1 MQEVGRAVGAGHAL
15 CGALALLEQD
25 GHPAGAAAA
34 DQDVGRPVPVDLDLS
49 GGFAGDGQVVCAEPE
64 VEGHV
69 RRIGLGPGELDG
81 GHGVTVVGNDG
92 MIAEQAAR
100 DLGGIG
106 LAGLD
111 LDFRSLERLAV
122 LGGGQGVRTGFHI
135 DGIGPEL
142 GFHAVGGFEDEGGSV
157 IGLGFDVCGGYGL
170 PDGDLGPGVGSDGDV
185 AGGAADRD
193 LVVGVPGLELCS
205 GKRCAGAH
213 DGLIDRELHRS
224 VGLVGCGFHL
234 GGGAVLVGEGE
245 RHGRLVDHMARGGL
259 GLDEGVGRR
268 AAAEVEF
275 LGGGAAVL
283 PGLHMV
289 DDVSGRGA
297 HGAVGGHD
305 FLLRH
310 DVVLCAL
317 KRLAVMR
324 ARLRDGRLALRLL
337 V

>member
-1 MQEVGRAVGAGHAL
+1 
-15 CGALALLEQD
+15 
-25 GHPAGAAAA
+25 
-34 DQDVGRPVPVDLDLS
+34 
-49 GGFAGDGQVVCAEPE
+49 
-64 VEGHV
+64 
-69 RRIGLGPGELDG
+69 
-81 GHGVTVVGNDG
+81 

-205 GKRCAGAH
+205 GKRCVGAH
-213 DGLIDRELHRS
+213 DGLIDLELHRS
-224 VGLVGCGFHL
+224 VGLVG
-234 GGGAVLVGEGE
+234 
-245 RHGRLVDHMARGGL
+245 
-259 GLDEGVGRR
+259 
-268 AAAEVEF
+268 
-275 LGGGAAVL
+275 
-283 PGLHMV
+283 
-289 DDVSGRGA
+289 
-297 HGAVGGHD
+297 
-305 FLLRH
+305 
-310 DVVLCAL
+310 
-317 KRLAVMR
+317 
-324 ARLRDGRLALRLL
+324 
-337 V
+337 